1 MSARPAVVQSTGR
14 GLAQS
19 RLLACSVTPHAVTFT
34 NSGLIVT
41 LAARLRLPALY
52 PSARWP
58 RAAGFPCSIPRATEA
73 DGAGIAQVRNQPV
86 ETTAWL
92 RMESEAKRSRGQ
104 FSLQFAICREIF
116 RNCRDSRSVVSQI
129 S

>member
-52 PSARWP
+52 PIGSVAP
-58 RAAGFPCSIPRATEA
+58 CGGVSHALFPHFRAQQRPMALALPKFAIS
-73 DGAGIAQVRNQPV
+73 
-86 ETTAWL
+86 
-92 RMESEAKRSRGQ
+92 RSRRLRGWACRTRTQ
-104 FSLQFAICREIF
+104 KRQEKLSL
-116 RNCRDSRSVVSQI
+116 
-129 S
+129 